1 MAAMSSAS
9 ALRFRQQP
17 NHLMASVAA
26 GIATEIAADPD
37 AVPTSVLDKAKD
49 WSAPSAAGIHI
60 MGHETRRAGWRHGRL
75 PGLRDMVGEFHPVF
89 DRMMVM
95 ARRYEKN
102 VPPEREAALR
112 SPVSAS
118 DLWRAAIYRW
128 SNWFGVDADLC
139 RVYRDDNGRLA
150 DDPAYAGHAY
160 DADHVPD
167 ELLRQV
173 LDVTLIDWIGLL
185 ETLRVTWPAMFDA
198 VWHRDA
204 KAVDH
209 LSRQNRRLPDMP
221 FLRVRKDSADK
232 LRTVVAIFWE
242 AERAFELMHA
252 IGGRHRVTMTRLLSA
267 LASTSMLGAAVAAD
281 DPTGRYV
288 GSMWCHRGAL
298 ALLFD
303 EGLATGHDARHPH
316 RSLGP
321 GGDVNVTDEI
331 VGCVSDAGLDLAG
344 FNARTAPP
352 FALDSRLRDVQ
363 GEEPVAFLAG
373 RDVRSLAI
381 RFLIEVRAWLGGSK
395 GRKAVLGP
403 PLFEIETDSAIG
415 RLALLMIARI
425 CPDTARSIIREAT
438 ETITAVRSA
447 PRFSAKIADNP
458 AEPDHPITLSDIVA
472 NPRRWRAEL
481 RKGLPIIGSITAQS
495 KWLGHDAFAGMV
507 KKAKKDTS
515 QFISAAFP
523 ALGHSICFM
532 PQVWF
537 EPYRETVGLQVAWED
552 VGRDHEAAF
561 PRCFDRSIPAD
572 ELAFCLRVAARQQV
586 AATDMLRDPH
596 CRQPDSI
603 RSPNRGRAAIGSPAP
618 PLPPTASQRLLLE
631 RLRLAGMGG
640 PVNPK
645 ATKR

>member
-1 MAAMSSAS
+1 MAAMSSTS
-9 ALRFRQQP
+9 ALRFRQP
-17 NHLMASVAA
+17 PSHLMASVAA
-26 GIATEIAADPD
+26 GIAVEIAADPD
-37 AVPTSVLDKAKD
+37 AVPAAVLCKAKH
-49 WSAPSAAGIHI
+49 WSAVSAAGIHI

-102 VPPEREAALR
+102 VPPERETALR
-112 SPVSAS
+112 SPAS
-118 DLWRAAIYRW
+118 TKDLWQAAIYRW
-128 SNWFGVDADLC
+128 SSWSGVDSDLC
-139 RVYRDDNGRLA
+139 QIYCDRSGKLA

-160 DADHVPD
+160 DADHALD

-198 VWHRDA
+198 IWRRDA
-204 KAVDH
+204 KAVDR

-221 FLRVRKDSADK
+221 FLRVRKEPADK

-242 AERAFELMHA
+242 AERLFELMHA
-252 IGGRHRVTMTRLLSA
+252 IGGRRRVTMTRLLSA

-321 GGDVNVTDEI
+321 GGDVGATDEI
-331 VGCVSDAGLDLAG
+331 EGCVSDAGLDLAG

-363 GEEPVAFLAG
+363 GEEPVAFFAG

-381 RFLIEVRAWLGGSK
+381 RFLLEVRAWLGESK

-403 PLFEIETDSAIG
+403 PMFEIETPSAIG
-415 RLALLMIARI
+415 RLALLTIARI
-425 CPDTARSIIREAT
+425 CSDTARSIMREA
-438 ETITAVRSA
+438 
-447 PRFSAKIADNP
+447 FDAKIARTGGL
-458 AEPDHPITLSDIVA
+458 HPNLALALGNVVA
-472 NPRRWRAEL
+472 NPRRWRAL
-481 RKGLPIIGSITAQS
+481 YGVTAPANS
-495 KWLGHDAFAGMV
+495 VAARSEWLGKDILSGMV
-507 KKAKKDTS
+507 DKSRKDAS
-515 QFISAAFP
+515 RFVSPDP
-523 ALGHSICFM
+523 AMLGHTICFL
-532 PQVWF
+532 PAAWF
-537 EPYRETVGLQVAWED
+537 EPYRETAMLQIAWEN

-561 PRCFDRSIPAD
+561 PGCFDRSIPAD
-572 ELAFCLRVAARQQV
+572 ELAFCLRVALRQQV
-586 AATDMLRDPH
+586 AATDMLLDPH
-596 CRQPDSI
+596 CRQPDSV
-603 RSPNRGRAAIGSPAP
+603 RSPNRGRAATGAPAP
-618 PLPPTASQRLLLE
+618 PVPPTASHRLLLA
-631 RLRLAGMGG
+631 RLGLAGMGG
-640 PVNPK
+640 PVNP
-645 ATKR
+645 AASKR

>member
-17 NHLMASVAA
+17 SHLMASVAA
-26 GIATEIAADPD
+26 GIAAEIAADSD
-37 AVPTSVLDKAKD
+37 AVPASVLDKAKD

-89 DRMMVM
+89 DRMLVM

-102 VPPEREAALR
+102 VPPQREAALR
-112 SPVSAS
+112 SPASAS
-118 DLWRAAIYRW
+118 DLWQAAIYRW

-160 DADHVPD
+160 DANHVPD

-173 LDVTLIDWIGLL
+173 LDVTLIDWTGLL

-198 VWHRDA
+198 VWRRDV
-204 KAVDH
+204 KAVDR

-221 FLRVRKDSADK
+221 FIRVRKEPADK

-252 IGGRHRVTMTRLLSA
+252 IGGRRRTTMPALLSA

-303 EGLATGHDARHPH
+303 KGLATGHDARHPH

-321 GGDVNVTDEI
+321 GGDVGATDEI
-331 VGCVSDAGLDLAG
+331 EGCVSDAGLDLAS

-363 GEEPVAFLAG
+363 GEEPVAFFAG
-373 RDVRSLAI
+373 RDVRSLAL
-381 RFLIEVRAWLGGSK
+381 RYLLEVRAWLGESK

-403 PLFEIETDSAIG
+403 PLFEIETPSAIG
-415 RLALLMIARI
+415 RLALLTIARI
-425 CPDTARSIIREAT
+425 CPDTGRSIMREA
-438 ETITAVRSA
+438 VD
-447 PRFSAKIADNP
+447 AKIDKIGGI
-458 AEPDHPITLSDIVA
+458 HPNVAPTLGDFVA
-472 NPRRWRAEL
+472 NPRRWRAL
-481 RKGLPIIGSITAQS
+481 FGVTAPAAS
-495 KWLGHDAFAGMV
+495 VAARSEWLGKDILSGMV
-507 KKAKKDTS
+507 DKSREDASRFVSPDPVT
-515 QFISAAFP
+515 
-523 ALGHSICFM
+523 LGHTICFV
-532 PQVWF
+532 PAAWF
-537 EPYRETVGLQVAWED
+537 EPYLETAMLQIAGEN

-561 PRCFDRSIPAD
+561 PGCFDRSIPAD

-596 CRQPDSI
+596 CRQPDSV
-603 RSPNRGRAAIGSPAP
+603 RSPNRGRAGMGSPVP
-618 PLPPTASQRLLLE
+618 PPPTPTASQRLLLA

-640 PVNPK
+640 PVNPT

>member
-1 MAAMSSAS
+1 
-9 ALRFRQQP
+9 
-17 NHLMASVAA
+17 MASVAA
-26 GIATEIAADPD
+26 GIAAEIAADPD
-37 AVPTSVLDKAKD
+37 AVPASVLDKAKD

-60 MGHETRRAGWRHGRL
+60 MGHKTRRAGWRHGRL

-95 ARRYEKN
+95 ARRYEEN

-118 DLWRAAIYRW
+118 DLWQAAIYRW
-128 SNWFGVDADLC
+128 SAWFGVNADLC
-139 RVYRDDNGRLA
+139 RVYRDENGRLA

-160 DADHVPD
+160 DADHAPD
-167 ELLRQV
+167 ELLRQL

-185 ETLRVTWPAMFDA
+185 ERLRVTWPAMFDA

-204 KAVDH
+204 KAVDR

-242 AERAFELMHA
+242 AERAFELIHA

-321 GGDVNVTDEI
+321 GGDVGVTDEI

-344 FNARTAPP
+344 FNARSAAP

-363 GEEPVAFLAG
+363 GEEPVAFFAG

-381 RFLIEVRAWLGGSK
+381 RFLLEVRAWLGGSK

-415 RLALLMIARI
+415 RLALVTIARI
-425 CPDTARSIIREAT
+425 CPDTARSIMREA
-438 ETITAVRSA
+438 VDS
-447 PRFSAKIADNP
+447 KIAKTGGLHPNVAP
-458 AEPDHPITLSDIVA
+458 ALGDVVA
-472 NPRRWRAEL
+472 NPRRWLALFRV
-481 RKGLPIIGSITAQS
+481 TAPADSVAARS
-495 KWLGHDAFAGMV
+495 KWLGKDILIGMV
-507 KKAKKDTS
+507 NKSREDASRFVSSD
-515 QFISAAFP
+515 P
-523 ALGHSICFM
+523 GMLGHTICFV
-532 PQVWF
+532 PSAWF
-537 EPYRETVGLQVAWED
+537 EPYREMAALQVSWED

-603 RSPNRGRAAIGSPAP
+603 RAPNRGRAAIGSPAP
-618 PLPPTASQRLLLE
+618 QLPPTASERLLLE